1 MAESDRQLAMRALRE
16 ALRDA
21 DATPAERVRA
31 AEALLR
37 AQAEELG
44 ETADFLAATDAELLA
59 LARGETGGTP
69 PERGP
74 SDSSAGAVPSSA
86 VQVPSAGPATRGAHA
101 ATCGEQTAE
110 GASMGPKEDPL
121 LANGGGPPS
130 PLTATSNPFLQRALR
145 GPKKDPAKGNM
156 PPANSGQFDPKGQNG
171 HDPDPWT

>member
-16 ALRDA
+16 ALRDVG
-21 DATPAERVRA
+21 ATPAERVRA

-44 ETADFLAATDAELLA
+44 DTADFLAATDAELLA
-59 LARGETGGTP
+59 LARGETGGETGGTP

-86 VQVPSAGPATRGAHA
+86 VQVPA
-101 ATCGEQTAE
+101 A
-110 GASMGPKEDPL
+110 MGPKEDPL
-121 LANGGGPPS
+121 LADGGGPLANGGGPAS

-156 PPANSGQFDPKGQNG
+156 PPAVSAQFDPKGQNG

>member
-1 MAESDRQLAMRALRE
+1 MAESDRQLAMRALRD

-37 AQAEELG
+37 AQAEELD

-74 SDSSAGAVPSSA
+74 SDSSSGAVPSSA
-86 VQVPSAGPATRGAHA
+86 VQVP
-101 ATCGEQTAE
+101 TA
-110 GASMGPKEDPL
+110 MGPKEDPL
-121 LANGGGPPS
+121 LANGGGPLANGGGPAS

-156 PPANSGQFDPKGQNG
+156 PPAVSAQFDPKGQNG